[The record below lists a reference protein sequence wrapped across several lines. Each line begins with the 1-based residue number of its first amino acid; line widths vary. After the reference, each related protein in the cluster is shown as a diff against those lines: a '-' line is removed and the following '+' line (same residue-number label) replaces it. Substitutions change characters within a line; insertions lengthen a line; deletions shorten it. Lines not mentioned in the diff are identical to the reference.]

1 MAAQLIKEVHTFE
14 VETKTQA
21 EELIRSYESKSD
33 GMVTYKLTHRTK
45 KVQGEVEFEW
55 YVVEITQ
62 KYKI

>member
-21 EELIRSYESKSD
+21 EELIKDYESKSE

-45 KVQGEVEFEW
+45 KSKGEIEYEW

-62 KYKI
+62 KYKD

>member
-1 MAAQLIKEVHTFE
+1 MAAELIKEVDTFE

-21 EELIRSYESKSD
+21 EELIKDYESKSE

-45 KVQGEVEFEW
+45 KSGGEVEYEW

-62 KYKI
+62 KYKM

>member
-21 EELIRSYESKSD
+21 EELIRSFESKSE

-62 KYKI
+62 KYKM

>member
-1 MAAQLIKEVHTFE
+1 MAAELIKEVHTYE

-21 EELIRSYESKSD
+21 EQLIRDFESKSD

-45 KVQGEVEFEW
+45 KSGGEVEFEW

-62 KYKI
+62 KYKM

>member
-1 MAAQLIKEVHTFE
+1 MAAQLIKEVHTYE

-21 EELIRSYESKSD
+21 EELIRDFESKSD

-45 KVQGEVEFEW
+45 KSGGEVEFEW

-62 KYKI
+62 KYKM